1 MEIFPEQSTHTQL
14 SNYKQVMNTI
24 KVTIKDHLSIITL
37 DRGKSNAM
45 NGEMIAELDDML
57 KNIASDPNISGA
69 IITGKEHFFSAGL
82 DLIEL
87 YNYSEDEARAF
98 WYKFLNFTATIT
110 SFKKP
115 LVAAINGHSPAG
127 GCVIAL
133 ACDYR
138 IMAEGKYIIG
148 LNEVPVGIIVPES
161 IFELYSFWIGQ
172 ATAARS
178 LLEGRLFSPE
188 EALSVGLIDE
198 VVNPAG
204 ILTAAERKIRKYMA
218 MERNTWEQSKLNI
231 RKGLIAAT
239 SANQSEALE
248 AMLKQWWS
256 PATRSI
262 LKTIIDN
269 LQRK

>member
-1 MEIFPEQSTHTQL
+1 
-14 SNYKQVMNTI
+14 MNTI
-24 KVTIKDHLSIITL
+24 RVTIKDHLAIITL

-45 NGEMIAELDDML
+45 NGEMITELNDML
-57 KNIASDPNISGA
+57 TNISGDSTIAGA

-87 YNYSEDEARAF
+87 YNYSEEEAEAF
-98 WYKFLNFTATIT
+98 WHKFLNFTATIT
-110 SFKKP
+110 AFKKP
-115 LVAAINGHSPAG
+115 LVAAITGHSPAG

-138 IMAEGKYIIG
+138 VMAEGKYIIG

-161 IFELYSFWIGQ
+161 IFTLYSFWIGQ
-172 ATAARS
+172 ANAARS
-178 LLEGRLFSPE
+178 LLEGKLFSPE
-188 EALSVGLIDE
+188 EALGIGLIDE
-198 VVNPAG
+198 IVNPAS

-231 RKGLIAAT
+231 RKGLIDAT
-239 SANQSEALE
+239 SADQGDALA
-248 AMLKQWWS
+248 AMLQQWWS

>member
-1 MEIFPEQSTHTQL
+1 
-14 SNYKQVMNTI
+14 MNTI

-45 NGEMIAELDDML
+45 NGEMITELDDIL
-57 KNIASDPNISGA
+57 KNIAGDPGISGA
-69 IITGKEHFFSAGL
+69 IITGKDHFFSAGL

-87 YNYSEDEARAF
+87 YSYSEEEAESF
-98 WYKFLNFTATIT
+98 WHKFLNFTATIT

-138 IMAEGKYIIG
+138 IMAEGKFIIG
-148 LNEVPVGIIVPES
+148 LNEVPVGIIVPQS
-161 IFELYSFWIGQ
+161 IFALYSFWIGQ
-172 ATAARS
+172 ANAARS
-178 LLEGRLFSPE
+178 LLEGKLFNPE
-188 EALSVGLIDE
+188 EALTIGLIDE
-198 VVNPAG
+198 IVNPAS

-231 RKGLIAAT
+231 RKNLIAAT
-239 SANQSEALE
+239 SADHSEALAE
-248 AMLKQWWS
+248 MLKQWWS

-262 LKTIIDN
+262 LKTIIEN